1 MLTGAL
7 RWPLRAGAF
16 LVLALLLSACGGGQP
31 PEPSAEEVQEAED
44 VLRGQEQQVA
54 DGVQEALAT
63 LQANLANIDPCA
75 ADPSQITALYEPMVI
90 LQQTGDQGD
99 AYTGPIADALRPVVR
114 AMARAFARGD
124 LPGVT
129 REDVVNRAREV
140 GIDIEDDDWMVDEQC
155 ERHWRM
161 DLDWNMTIP
170 PPVPVT
176 LEHSGSLDFS
186 VVEGRPFS
194 AGGSI
199 DVSGVAGSLGGGCTV
214 NIDVPDATF
223 EVSGEHRLE
232 GNLLVMDIHFGGGSG
247 SGQAVCGGVTLP
259 IPFNFSDLY
268 LPAEMQANDGQTYT
282 SDWSVPGGSGE
293 LSLTLHLLD

>member
-1 MLTGAL
+1 
-7 RWPLRAGAF
+7 
-16 LVLALLLSACGGGQP
+16 
-31 PEPSAEEVQEAED
+31 
-44 VLRGQEQQVA
+44 
-54 DGVQEALAT
+54 
-63 LQANLANIDPCA
+63 
-75 ADPSQITALYEPMVI
+75 
-90 LQQTGDQGD
+90 
-99 AYTGPIADALRPVVR
+99 PVVR

-161 DLDWNMTIP
+161 DLDWSMTTP

-176 LEHSGSLDFS
+176 LEHSGSIDLAI
-186 VVEGRPFS
+186 VEGRPFS
-194 AGGSI
+194 AGGAV
-199 DVSGVAGSLGGGCTV
+199 DVSGVTGSFGAGCTV
-214 NIDVPDATF
+214 TIDVPDATF

-259 IPFNFSDLY
+259 VPFNF
-268 LPAEMQANDGQTYT
+268 
-282 SDWSVPGGSGE
+282 
-293 LSLTLHLLD
+293 